1 MVLLQLR
8 RCCGI
13 IAAVRRLR
21 SDGRAAAARLPVHA
35 TVDTCH
41 LVVTWHV
48 PPCVLFA
55 LPRHGGHAHC
65 PIRCYAG
72 LSGCDRQVLF
82 GLICFLQLCIQC
94 SDYVDFRRNR
104 GIIGSPF
111 GNWNPC
117 HLNRMIRWPIS
128 CYAGLSRCDRQVLF
142 CSICFL

>member
-48 PPCVLFA
+48 PPCD
-55 LPRHGGHAHC
+55 
-65 PIRCYAG
+65 AG
-72 LSGCDRQVLF
+72 LRPNS
-82 GLICFLQLCIQC
+82 
-94 SDYVDFRRNR
+94 
-104 GIIGSPF
+104 
-111 GNWNPC
+111 PC
-117 HLNRMIRWPIS
+117 HAMAAMPIAQS
-128 CYAGLSRCDRQVLF
+128 DAMQVFQDVIARYCLV
-142 CSICFL
+142 

>member
-1 MVLLQLR
+1 MLLQLR

-13 IAAVRRLR
+13 IAAVRWLR

-55 LPRHGGHAHC
+55 LTRHGGHAHC

-104 GIIGSPF
+104 GNHWVS
-111 GNWNPC
+111 
-117 HLNRMIRWPIS
+117 IRKLESMPS
-128 CYAGLSRCDRQVLF
+128 ESNDSMANQLLCRSF
-142 CSICFL
+142 KM